1 MIKLVPK
8 TSTLLVIAAV
18 ALSAPLDNAEAKR
31 RIGGSWGFT
40 SKKAPK
46 AEKNRNGTSLPI
58 VIPGV
63 ALGSSTKKP
72 IEVVKVA
79 DLPNVADFQRED
91 GSYVD
96 LGWRFLGETDGE
108 WVGYIGSDHD
118 YLTVSPEQLTAI
130 MQIAGIEKLPE
141 PPKRRGHFAN
151 GGQSAKESSG
161 DHGNFGSALW
171 TLLLAAASVFILRV
185 ARRRLLPDDQIGEA
199 KGAAEMAAD
208 WMTTADSRM
217 APAGAPRTSTPMR
230 ASTVVRG
237 GSSAFGRRA

>member
-1 MIKLVPK
+1 MN
-8 TSTLLVIAAV
+8 TSLQTVMAFFTVAIV
-18 ALSAPLDNAEAKR
+18 ALSTPLDNAEAKR
-31 RIGGSWGFT
+31 RIGGSWGFS

-79 DLPNVADFQRED
+79 DLPNAADFQRED

-130 MQIAGIEKLPE
+130 MQIAGIETLPD
-141 PPKRRGHFAN
+141 PPRRIS
-151 GGQSAKESSG
+151 QSVRDDSG
-161 DHGNFGSALW
+161 DHSASGSALW
-171 TLLLAAASVFILRV
+171 ALLQIAAFVFLLRV
-185 ARRRLLPDDQIGEA
+185 AQRRLLPQSEVGEPD
-199 KGAAEMAAD
+199 GAAEVAAD
-208 WMTTADSRM
+208 WLSKPEARVAAASGTRM
-217 APAGAPRTSTPMR
+217 SSAMR

-237 GSSAFGRRA
+237 GPSGFGRRA

>member
-1 MIKLVPK
+1 MFKSLQTMIVP
-8 TSTLLVIAAV
+8 IAVAV
-18 ALSAPLDNAEAKR
+18 MALSAPLDNAEAKR
-31 RIGGSWGFT
+31 RIGGSWGTT

-141 PPKRRGHFAN
+141 PPKRI
-151 GGQSAKESSG
+151 GQSVKKDSG
-161 DHGNFGSALW
+161 DHSTSGGALW
-171 TLLLAAASVFILRV
+171 TLLQIAAAIFLLRV
-185 ARRRLLPDDQIGEA
+185 AKRRLLPKSEVGEPD
-199 KGAAEMAAD
+199 GAAEVAAD
-208 WMTTADSRM
+208 WLSKPESTVAAASSPRM
-217 APAGAPRTSTPMR
+217 SSPMR

-237 GSSAFGRRA
+237 GPSGFGRRA